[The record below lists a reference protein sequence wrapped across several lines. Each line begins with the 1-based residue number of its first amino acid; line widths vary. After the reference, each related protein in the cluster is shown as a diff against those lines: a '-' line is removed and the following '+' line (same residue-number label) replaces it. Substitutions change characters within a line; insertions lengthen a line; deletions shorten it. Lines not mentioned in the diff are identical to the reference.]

1 MSLSEPHTSGT
12 ALQDA
17 CVCPVCPYTKT
28 LNRGFA
34 RDVTNCILPEVGH
47 LGGHARKKQSL
58 LAVLLAAV
66 TMVDGTEEFLSTIYR
81 QF

>member
-1 MSLSEPHTSGT
+1 MHLPSIDLFI
-12 ALQDA
+12 LQ
-17 CVCPVCPYTKT
+17 VT
-28 LNRGFA
+28 NRGFV

-47 LGGHARKKQSL
+47 LGGHGRKKWSL
-58 LAVLLAAV
+58 LAVLFAAV

>member
-1 MSLSEPHTSGT
+1 MVL
-12 ALQDA
+12 A
-17 CVCPVCPYTKT
+17 Y
-28 LNRGFA
+28 NRGFA

-47 LGGHARKKQSL
+47 LGGHARSL

-66 TMVDGTEEFLSTIYR
+66 TVVDGTEEFLSTIYR